1 MSLPLSTTII
11 DQSTGYALPRN
22 TGTWADVTSWAS
34 WQTWNN
40 QRANSMIVVGTVT
53 DRGTVGYFNLKTSA
67 DVTGNIAYSV
77 YTSNTGAFAGEET
90 VSNITPNSGNIAA
103 FYGRYYSVVAN
114 VTDPSGAIELRSL
127 NVTSLNSRFDIQF
140 NDVDTSSLS
149 QGPNNSGS
157 RVLPL
162 PRTISAVTNMQVT
175 AHNPSQQNSI
185 YITTGNTGY
194 ILDYNSNIS
203 TVTTAITSAS
213 PTYVNYIMAATKE
226 APFNYIF
233 KTTNGD
239 TWSNLTVVSNAGGF
253 YGESVAWNH
262 DGTRVAFGLETP
274 TSNNLRVYTRSG
286 DAFTKAADVNTWPA
300 GGVHDVA
307 WTNTDD
313 DYLVVAHDN
322 SPYISIYS
330 GSNYNKQSN
339 PATLPAGNAFA
350 VEFSP
355 DDSFLAVGVS
365 TTPYLHLYSRSG
377 GTFTRV
383 AGPSTDPALDQL
395 PDGTVY
401 SISWSPDGNYLVVG
415 SAGGA
420 GRGITVYYRSGDNL
434 YRVTDPS
441 IIPVATGVFTVDWS
455 PTGNVVAVGWAG
467 PLTDSTKTTDFGLY
481 RISGNTVTW
490 ANSAATSISSNV
502 SGVFDLEWIDGTN
515 GTQLVVGHTNT
526 ITAGRGVSIYNMDY
540 TTDTLSLASGF
551 SSNVGNVYAVGTST
565 AVYNNFLPVANVAGF
580 PASGNLRVR
589 NETMSY
595 TNANATSN
603 MFEGITRAVTT
614 QTFGTSTA
622 NVHPLGTEVVPV
634 NSIDFTARY
643 FATEV
648 VGIANAYVDEKDR
661 TLPTVVVRDGEGA
674 YTDGVIDA
682 LLFVLPEQ
690 YMDST
695 NLGTR

>member
-1 MSLPLSTTII
+1 
-11 DQSTGYALPRN
+11 
-22 TGTWADVTSWAS
+22 
-34 WQTWNN
+34 
-40 QRANSMIVVGTVT
+40 
-53 DRGTVGYFNLKTSA
+53 
-67 DVTGNIAYSV
+67 
-77 YTSNTGAFAGEET
+77 
-90 VSNITPNSGNIAA
+90 
-103 FYGRYYSVVAN
+103 
-114 VTDPSGAIELRSL
+114 
-127 NVTSLNSRFDIQF
+127 
-140 NDVDTSSLS
+140 
-149 QGPNNSGS
+149 
-157 RVLPL
+157 LPL

-262 DGTRVAFGLETP
+262 DGTRVAFGLEAP
-274 TSNNLRVYTRSG
+274 TSNNLRVYNRSG
-286 DAFTKAADVNTWPA
+286 DTFTKESDVNTWPA

-322 SPYISIYS
+322 SPYISIYA

-339 PATLPAGNAFA
+339 PSVLPAGSAFA

-355 DDSFLAVGVS
+355 DDSFLAVGVN

-377 GTFTRV
+377 GTFTRLS
-383 AGPSTDPALDQL
+383 ALSTDPALDQL
-395 PDGTVY
+395 PNGIVH
-401 SISWSPDGNYLVVG
+401 SLSWSPDGNYLAVG
-415 SAGGA
+415 VEAG
-420 GRGITVYYRSGDNL
+420 IKIYYRSGNNL
-434 YRVTDPS
+434 YRVDPNIDLS
-441 IIPVATGVFTVDWS
+441 ATGVFTVDWS

-467 PLTDSTKTTDFGLY
+467 PLIDSTQTTDFGLY

-515 GTQLVVGHTNT
+515 GTQLAVAYHNT
-526 ITAGRGVSIYNMDY
+526 MTGGQGVNIYNMEY

-551 SSNVGNVYAVGTST
+551 ASNVGNVYAIGTST
-565 AVYNNFLPVANVAGF
+565 AVFNNFLPVANVAGF
-580 PASGNLRVR
+580 PASGNIRVR

-595 TNANATSN
+595 TSANAVSN
-603 MFEGITRAVTT
+603 TFEGITRAVTT
-614 QTFGTSTA
+614 QTFGASTA

-643 FATEV
+643 FAAEA
-648 VGIANAYVDEKDR
+648 VGIANAYVNEKDR
-661 TLPTVVVRDGEGA
+661 VLPTVVVRDGEGE

-690 YMDST
+690 YMDDT

>member
-22 TGTWADVTSWAS
+22 TGTWADVTSWTS
-34 WQTWNN
+34 WQSWNN

-53 DRGTVGYFNLKTSA
+53 DRGSVGYFNLKTSA

-140 NDVDTSSLS
+140 NDVDTGTLAA
-149 QGPNNSGS
+149 GPNNSGS

-213 PTYVNYIMAATKE
+213 PTYTNYIMAATKE

-233 KTTNGD
+233 KTTNAD
-239 TWSNLTVVSNAGGF
+239 TWSNLTVVSNAGGS

-262 DGTRVAFGLETP
+262 DGTRVAFGLESP
-274 TSNNLRVYTRSG
+274 SSNNLRVYNRSG
-286 DAFTKAADVNTWPA
+286 DTFTKAGDVNTWPA

-322 SPYISIYS
+322 SPYISIYA
-330 GSNYNKQSN
+330 GSNYHKQSN
-339 PATLPAGNAFA
+339 PSVLPAGSAFA

-355 DDSFLAVGVS
+355 DDSFLAVGVN

-377 GTFTRV
+377 GTFTRLS
-383 AGPSTDPALDQL
+383 ALSTDPALDQL
-395 PDGTVY
+395 PNAIVH
-401 SISWSPDGNYLVVG
+401 SLSWSPDGNYLAVG
-415 SAGGA
+415 VEAG
-420 GRGITVYYRSGDNL
+420 IKIYYRSGNNL
-434 YRVTDPS
+434 YRVDPD
-441 IIPVATGVFTVDWS
+441 IDFAATGVFTVDWS

-467 PLTDSTKTTDFGLY
+467 PLTDSSQTTDFGLY

-515 GTQLVVGHTNT
+515 GTQLAVGHHNT
-526 ITAGRGVSIYNMDY
+526 MTGGQGVSIYNMDY

-551 SSNVGNVYAVGTST
+551 ASNVGNVYAIGTST
-565 AVYNNFLPVANVAGF
+565 AVFNNFLPVANVAGF
-580 PASGNLRVR
+580 PASGNIRVR

-595 TNANATSN
+595 TSANATSN
-603 MFEGITRAVTT
+603 TFEGITRAVTT
-614 QTFGTSTA
+614 QTFGASTA

-643 FATEV
+643 FATEA

-661 TLPTVVVRDGEGA
+661 VLPTVVVRDGEGE

-690 YMDST
+690 YMDDT

>member
-22 TGTWADVTSWAS
+22 TGTWADVTSWTS
-34 WQTWNN
+34 WQSWNN

-53 DRGTVGYFNLKTSA
+53 DRGSVGYFNLKTSA

-140 NDVDTSSLS
+140 NDVNTGTLS
-149 QGPNNSGS
+149 AGPNNSGS

-162 PRTISAVTNMQVT
+162 PRSISAVLNMQVT
-175 AHNPSQQNSI
+175 AHNPTTQNSI

-194 ILDYNSNIS
+194 ILDYNSTIS
-203 TVTTAITSAS
+203 TVTTAITAPV
-213 PTYVNYIMAATKE
+213 PTYVNYIMVATKE

-233 KTTNGD
+233 KTTNSD
-239 TWSNLTVVSNAGGF
+239 TWSNLTVVSNTGGS
-253 YGESVAWNH
+253 YGESVDWNH
-262 DGTRVAFGLETP
+262 DGTKVVFGLETP
-274 TSNNLRVYTRSG
+274 TSNNLRVYDRSG
-286 DAFTKAADVNTWPA
+286 DTFTKASDVNTWPA
-300 GGVHDVA
+300 GGVNDVA

-313 DYLVVAHDN
+313 DYIAVAHSN
-322 SPYISIYS
+322 SPYVSIYA
-330 GSNYNKQSN
+330 GNNYNKQSN
-339 PATLPAGNAFA
+339 PATLPTGRALA
-350 VEFSP
+350 VAFSP
-355 DDSFLAVGVS
+355 ADDFLAVGHDVS
-365 TTPYLHLYSRSG
+365 PYITIYSRSG
-377 GTFTRV
+377 GTFTKL
-383 AGPSTDPALDQL
+383 SNPASL
-395 PDGTVY
+395 PNNTV
-401 SISWSPDGNYLVVG
+401 IDLTWSPDGTYLVAAYG
-415 SAGGA
+415 QTFK
-420 GRGITVYYRSGDNL
+420 IYYRTGSTFIAIN
-434 YRVTDPS
+434 DPA
-441 IIPVATGVFTVDWS
+441 IVPDLITGTFVMDWNPGGNAVAIGWS
-455 PTGNVVAVGWAG
+455 SALEDTND
-467 PLTDSTKTTDFGLY
+467 TSDFGVY
-481 RISGNTVTW
+481 RTQGNTWTW
-490 ANSAATSISSNV
+490 ANSAATSISSAGNR
-502 SGVFDLEWIDGTN
+502 GVYDLEWIDGTN
-515 GTQLVVGHTNT
+515 GTQLAVAHHNT
-526 ITAGRGVSIYNMDY
+526 ITSGQGVSIYNMDY

-551 SSNVGNVYAVGTST
+551 SSNVGNVYAIGTST
-565 AVYNNFLPVANVAGF
+565 AVFNNFLPVASVAGF

-595 TNANATSN
+595 TSANATSN
-603 MFEGITRAVTT
+603 TFEGITRAVTT

-622 NVHPLGTEVVPV
+622 NVHALGSEVFPV
-634 NSIDFTARY
+634 GNIDFTQKY

-648 VGIANAYVDEKDR
+648 AGIANAYVDEKNR
-661 TLPTVVVRDGEGA
+661 TQPTVVIRDGEGQ

-690 YMDST
+690 YMDDT

>member
-1 MSLPLSTTII
+1 MPLPQNTATI
-11 DQSTGYALPRN
+11 DTETGFAIPAN
-22 TGTWADVTSWAS
+22 TGTWANLSGLSWS
-34 WQTWNN
+34 TWTAWSN
-40 QRANSMIVVGTVT
+40 RKANTMIVVSEVQ
-53 DRGTVGYFNLKTSA
+53 DRGSVGYFNLKTTA
-67 DVTGNIAYSV
+67 DVTGNIVYSV

-90 VSNITPNSGNIAA
+90 ISNISPNTGNLSA
-103 FYGRYYSVVAN
+103 FYGRYYTVVAN
-114 VTDPSGAIELRSL
+114 VADPSGEIELRSL
-127 NVTSLNSRFDIQF
+127 NTISTNSRFDIQF

-194 ILDYNSNIS
+194 ILDYNSTIS
-203 TVTTAITSAS
+203 TVTTAVTPAV

-226 APFNYIF
+226 TPFNYIF

-262 DGTRVAFGLETP
+262 DSTRVAFGLESP
-274 TSNNLRVYTRSG
+274 SSNNLRVYDRSG
-286 DAFTKAADVNTWPA
+286 DTFTKAGDVNTWPA
-300 GGVHDVA
+300 GSVHDVA

-322 SPYISIYS
+322 SPYISIYA
-330 GSNYNKQSN
+330 GSNYHKQSN
-339 PATLPAGNAFA
+339 PSVLPAGSAFA

-377 GTFTRV
+377 GTFTRLS
-383 AGPSTDPALDQL
+383 ALSTDPALDQL
-395 PDGTVY
+395 PNAIVH
-401 SISWSPDGNYLVVG
+401 SLSWSPDGNYLAVG
-415 SAGGA
+415 VEAG
-420 GRGITVYYRSGDNL
+420 IKIYYRSGNNL
-434 YRVTDPS
+434 YRVDPN
-441 IIPVATGVFTVDWS
+441 INFAATGVFTVDWS

-467 PLTDSTKTTDFGLY
+467 PLTDSTQTTDFGLY

-490 ANSAATSISSNV
+490 ANSAATSISSAGNR
-502 SGVFDLEWIDGTN
+502 GVFDLEWIDGTN
-515 GTQLVVGHTNT
+515 GTQLAVAHHNT
-526 ITAGRGVSIYNMDY
+526 ITSGQGVSIYNMDY

-551 SSNVGNVYAVGTST
+551 ASNVGNVYAIGTST
-565 AVYNNFLPVANVAGF
+565 AVFNNFLPVADVTGF
-580 PASGNLRVR
+580 PASGNIRVR

-595 TNANATSN
+595 TSANATSN
-603 MFEGITRAVTT
+603 TFEGITRAVTT
-614 QTFGTSTA
+614 QTFGVSTA
-622 NVHPLGTEVVPV
+622 NVHALGSEVFPV
-634 NSIDFTARY
+634 GSIDFTARY
-643 FATEV
+643 FGTEA

-661 TLPTVVVRDGEGA
+661 TLPTVVVRDGEGQ